1 MWIDNSGFPCGRVRL
16 GRGPERARGSRP
28 RGHVLHSLR
37 AAQVREYCVIVEL
50 QWLTFVSK
58 ENCHI
63 SSDLKIII
71 LFVSSY
77 HLLLYTRCQFDKRLF
92 LHSVQLLGLKDQ
104 RRANCNWYYFFRQ
117 TDGKVETT
125 ITSMKYQPIGK
136 LQCKLHRFFYFIF
149 YYLKE
154 RKIELVHIWF

>member
-1 MWIDNSGFPCGRVRL
+1 MCIDNSGFPCGRVRL

-104 RRANCNWYYFFRQ
+104 RRANCN
-117 TDGKVETT
+117 
-125 ITSMKYQPIGK
+125 
-136 LQCKLHRFFYFIF
+136 
-149 YYLKE
+149 
-154 RKIELVHIWF
+154 